1 MDETP
6 QLEEAEKV
14 VEIDKAARIEEIFRG
29 FEIKGAVGAAGD
41 ASYLFELEGDHGG
54 SHLLRVSPA
63 GVKWENGYSGESDVS
78 VKLSVDDFL
87 AIADGNFD
95 GRLAVA
101 SERIELEGNM
111 ELAEGLIGIV
121 EPEEKL

>member
-1 MDETP
+1 MQETP
-6 QLEEAEKV
+6 ETPAV
-14 VEIDKAARIEEIFRG
+14 VEVDKAARIEEIFRG
-29 FEIKGAVGAAGD
+29 FETKGAAGAPGD
-41 ASYLFELEGDHGG
+41 ASYLFELEGENGG
-54 SHLLRVSPA
+54 THLLRISPTV
-63 GVKWENGYSGESDVS
+63 VKWETGYTGDADVS

-111 ELAEGLIGIV
+111 ELAEGLVGFI
-121 EPEEKL
+121 EPEESL